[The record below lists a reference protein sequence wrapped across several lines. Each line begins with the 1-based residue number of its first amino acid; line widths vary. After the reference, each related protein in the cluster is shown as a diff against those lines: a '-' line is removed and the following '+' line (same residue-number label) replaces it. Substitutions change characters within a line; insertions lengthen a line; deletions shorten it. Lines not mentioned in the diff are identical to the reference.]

1 MKLGAIFPQL
11 EIGADPGAVREYA
24 QTVEGLGYNHV
35 GVYDHVLGADPSY
48 YRDWSG
54 PYTSKSLFH
63 EPFVLYGYLAAITKR
78 LELATEIIIL
88 PQRQTVLVA
97 KQAAEVDV
105 LSGGRL
111 RLGVGIGWNRVEYE
125 GLGQDFHTRGRRSD
139 EQVRLLKALWT
150 QEVVTFE
157 GRWEKVTAAGLNPM
171 PVQRPIPIW
180 FGGGEEPVLRRVA
193 NLGDGWFPQGA
204 PTNPVVQQ
212 RLEMLKQYLREA
224 GRNPAAIGIEG
235 RASAANATPEDWA
248 KTAAAWKE
256 LGATHLCFNTMGAGF
271 TTLAEHLEA
280 LHRFHEV
287 ASDTVGAG

>member
-180 FGGGEEPVLRRVA
+180 FGGGEELVLRRVA

>member
-11 EIGADPGAVREYA
+11 EIGSDPGAIREYA

-35 GVYDHVLGADPSY
+35 GVYDHVLGADPNY
-48 YRDWSG
+48 YKDWRG
-54 PYTSKSLFH
+54 PYTSRSLFH

-78 LELATEIIIL
+78 LELATQIIIL

-111 RLGVGIGWNRVEYE
+111 RLGVGIGWNQVEYE

-157 GRWEKVTAAGLNPM
+157 GKWEKVTAAGLNPM

-180 FGGGEEPVLRRVA
+180 FGGGEEPVLRRIA
-193 NLGDGWFPQGA
+193 RLGDGWFPQGR
-204 PTNPVVQQ
+204 PDSPEVQGRVQ
-212 RLEMLKQYLREA
+212 RLRAYARGA
-224 GRNPAAIGIEG
+224 GRDLASIGIEG
-235 RASAANATPEDWA
+235 RAGAANATPEEWA

-256 LGATHLCFNTMGAGF
+256 LGATHLCLNTMGAGF
-271 TTLAEHLEA
+271 KTLAEHLLA
-280 LHRFHEV
+280 LRRFHEV
-287 ASDTVGAG
+287 ASGV